1 MALLTNH
8 LTIRYIRII
17 DAIEEERSIARA
29 ADRLNVTQSA
39 VTKALQEI
47 EALTGLRLFTRT
59 NRGVVPTHAGMQ
71 LTTDARRLLA
81 HLMVAEQNLADLR
94 DGTGGRLAIGTLLSA
109 SADLLPRAI
118 AKIRHDNRRIVVKVV
133 TGTDDVLIP
142 ALRAGELDMV
152 IGRLSERHEPV
163 NLVQEVLIPDN
174 AVVVVRRDHPLTLR
188 PALRLHDLIEWD
200 WILPPKET
208 NLRLQIDRAF
218 REEGVPPPAQSVESV
233 SPLINKGLLLQADYI
248 CVMPAQ
254 VARIEEAS
262 GQLAVLPVK
271 LGATSGFLGITT
283 LPESN
288 RSATADLFIQV
299 LREIA
304 RAS

>member
-1 MALLTNH
+1 MALLANH

-59 NRGVVPTHAGMQ
+59 NRGVVPTHAGTQ

-118 AKIRHDNRRIVVKVV
+118 AKVRRDNRRIVVKVV
-133 TGTDDVLIP
+133 TGTDDVLMP

-188 PALRLHDLIEWD
+188 PTPRLHDLIEWD

-208 NLRLQIDRAF
+208 NLRLQIDRTF

-262 GQLAVLPVK
+262 GQLAILPVQ

-288 RSATADLFIQV
+288 RSATADLFIQA

-304 RAS
+304 RTS